1 MTQSTQHRQKWQR
14 FSPLGLALVG
24 AGASM
29 LGHSI
34 ELKTT
39 GAALLVW
46 FIWGTLSLIV
56 LNAGLAVF
64 GEAIKHRVLFEL
76 QGERHEAN
84 PTPDNEPM
92 R

>member
-1 MTQSTQHRQKWQR
+1 MTHSEHKKKWQR
-14 FSPLGLALVG
+14 FAPLGLALVG

-39 GAALLVW
+39 GATLLVW

-64 GEAIKHRVLFEL
+64 GDAIKHRVLFEL
-76 QGERHEAN
+76 QEAEPINPPPSGERI
-84 PTPDNEPM
+84 
-92 R
+92 

>member
-1 MTQSTQHRQKWQR
+1 MTHPQPSYKQHRQKWQR

-24 AGASM
+24 MGASM

-39 GAALLVW
+39 GATFVGW
-46 FIWGTLSLIV
+46 FIWGTVSLIV

-64 GEAIKHRVLFEL
+64 GDAIKHRVLFEL
-76 QGERHEAN
+76 KQQADTSEGDR
-84 PTPDNEPM
+84 
-92 R
+92 